1 MIWTAFTAELRREI
15 TQLRRYP
22 TEFLSEAIFIAVV
35 FYGLFLGGSYM
46 AGHGILGSRLSDIII
61 GYTLWTLMLGAIGNM
76 GWGIANEAQNG
87 TLEQVCLAP
96 MRIRTIFALRALAN
110 LVYDLALTLVA
121 LVLIM
126 LVTHHTIHFSAL
138 ELEPVVLAI
147 GVSIGIGYLV
157 ASVTILFKRSN
168 QFLNLLQFA
177 VLFLVM
183 TPFSDLPGAFKYV
196 AVIVPLGPQMGVLR
210 HLALGQT
217 HFPGEEAWLLLG
229 IANAILWIVLG
240 YVVYGRAHDAARSRG
255 ILGHY

>member
-15 TQLRRYP
+15 TQLVRYP

-46 AGHGILGSRLSDIII
+46 AGRGILGSRLSDIII
-61 GYTLWTLMLGAIGNM
+61 GYALWTLMLGAIGNM

-96 MRIRTIFALRALAN
+96 VRIRTIFALRSLAN
-110 LVYDLALTLVA
+110 LVYDLALTGIA
-121 LVLIM
+121 LILIM
-126 LVTHHTIHFSAL
+126 LVTHHDIHFSLL
-138 ELEPVVLAI
+138 ELVPVIQAI

-183 TPFSDLPGAFKYV
+183 TPFTDLPGALKYI
-196 AVIVPLGPQMGVLR
+196 AVVVPIGPQMGVLR
-210 HLALGQT
+210 RLALGQA

-229 IANAILWIVLG
+229 IVNMLLWIGIG
-240 YVVYGRAHDAARSRG
+240 YFVYGAAHDRARGRG
-255 ILGHY
+255 ALGHY

>member
-157 ASVTILFKRSN
+157 ASVTILFKRSS

-183 TPFSDLPGAFKYV
+183 TP
-196 AVIVPLGPQMGVLR
+196 LR
-210 HLALGQT
+210 
-217 HFPGEEAWLLLG
+217 PAWRLQVRRG
-229 IANAILWIVLG
+229 D
-240 YVVYGRAHDAARSRG
+240 RAARTADGRPTTPRAGSDALPRRG
-255 ILGHY
+255 GLAPARDRQRDPLDRPRLRRLRPRA